1 MTDAERASIEQIR
14 AELEKDGKPFRELPE
29 LNIFKSEPH
38 YTLNADG
45 HVIGLLLNKTPIKEL
60 TPLAVFTQLQELHA
74 HNTQISALTPLAAL
88 TQLRELNV
96 SGTQI
101 SDLTPLAALM
111 YLQRLYVS
119 VTPISD
125 LTPLAALT
133 QLKSLDVSST
143 QVSDLT
149 PLAALTQLQQ
159 LDVTGMSVSDLTPIS
174 ALTQLQQLDVGF
186 TKISDLTPLAVLT
199 HLRKFYAYETQVSDL
214 TPLAGLTQ
222 LQTLNIEGTK
232 VSDLR
237 PLTALTQLQTLQINR
252 TKVSDLTPLT
262 ALTQLQRLQAYN
274 CKIRVLSRTLA
285 ERLEYIY
292 LDGNPLGRPPMEIVK
307 QGKAAMLAWF
317 DANEGGRPLNE
328 VKALLVGDGG
338 AGKTSL
344 VKQLFGEAFD
354 PHESQTHGILIR
366 DWKMND
372 SEITV
377 HLWDFGGQE
386 IMHATHQFFLS
397 KRSLYILVLDGRKEE
412 KTEYWLKH
420 IATFGG
426 ASPVVIVINK
436 IDENPGFD
444 ENRKDLLRKY
454 PNIKGFYRISC
465 KSGAGIGDFRRELR
479 GHLAQ
484 VEHLSTRWGE
494 AWFNVK
500 TQLEQLEKPYIAYE
514 HYAQMCETAQIAD
527 ETSQTVLADFLHD
540 LGIALH
546 FHDPILKETNV
557 INPRWATE
565 GVYAIISAPQLA
577 ANNGLLPVA
586 ALCEILDCQR
596 YPRRKHDYLVELMK
610 KFELC
615 YQVND
620 DTLLV
625 PDLLSK
631 DEPDFPFDEAAAL
644 RFRFEYD
651 FLPRSVMPRFIVK
664 MHRDILGDLR
674 WRTGVVLRDPAFR
687 ATAVVRVDHEAR
699 AISIAVSGERKR
711 DYFAVLRKT
720 MRDLHATFETLDVKE
735 MVPLPDHP
743 DIAVEYDELLG
754 CEQMKMTEY
763 TVGKLRKR
771 YNVTE
776 LLNGIEAAEERNSDD
791 VRRRIDE
798 LQRKRRFMEQ
808 KRDATRTGIGVL
820 DLPDDFRQ
828 ELTDFLTTLPSISQQ
843 NGRSAFLINAG
854 LDERLKQQIL
864 IEQAPAHF
872 VPHLI
877 DAACKFGASDGAR
890 HPLEMMLDAAKIGI
904 GQDRRQQA
912 DEMIFHLRSLV
923 HAAKSAARYA
933 VEIELTGVENDLR
946 RLETQLRLLDG
957 RIL

>member
-1 MTDAERASIEQIR
+1 M
-14 AELEKDGKPFRELPE
+14 
-29 LNIFKSEPH
+29 
-38 YTLNADG
+38 
-45 HVIGLLLNKTPIKEL
+45 
-60 TPLAVFTQLQELHA
+60 
-74 HNTQISALTPLAAL
+74 
-88 TQLRELNV
+88 
-96 SGTQI
+96 QI
-101 SDLTPLAALM
+101 SDLTPLAAL
-111 YLQRLYVS
+111 
-119 VTPISD
+119 
-125 LTPLAALT
+125 
-133 QLKSLDVSST
+133 
-143 QVSDLT
+143 
-149 PLAALTQLQQ
+149 QQ
-159 LDVTGMSVSDLTPIS
+159 LRGLHVRNCWVR
-174 ALTQLQQLDVGF
+174 AL
-186 TKISDLTPLAVLT
+186 P
-199 HLRKFYAYETQVSDL
+199 
-214 TPLAGLTQ
+214 
-222 LQTLNIEGTK
+222 
-232 VSDLR
+232 
-237 PLTALTQLQTLQINR
+237 
-252 TKVSDLTPLT
+252 
-262 ALTQLQRLQAYN
+262 
-274 CKIRVLSRTLA
+274 RTLT
-285 ERLEYIY
+285 ERLEDIE
-292 LDGNPLGRPPMEIVK
+292 LDYNPLERPPMEIFK

-366 DWKMND
+366 DWKMEETQIN
-372 SEITV
+372 V

-426 ASPVVIVINK
+426 ASPVAVVINK

-494 AWFNVK
+494 AWFSVK
-500 TQLEQLEKPYIAYE
+500 TQLERLEKPYIAYE
-514 HYAQMCETAQIAD
+514 QYAQMCEAAQIAD
-527 ETSQTVLADFLHD
+527 ETSQTVLSDFLHD

-565 GVYAIISAPQLA
+565 GVYAIINAPQLA
-577 ANNGLLPVA
+577 ANNGLLRAA

-615 YQVND
+615 YQVSDD

-674 WRTGVVLRDPAFR
+674 WRTGVVLRDQAFR

-699 AISIAVSGERKR
+699 AISMAVSGERKR

-720 MRDLHATFETLDVKE
+720 LRDLHATFETLDVKE

-743 DIAVEYDELLG
+743 DIAIEYEELLG

-776 LLNGIEAAEERNSDD
+776 LLNGIEAAEERNSDEL
-791 VRRRIDE
+791 RRRIED
-798 LQRKRRFMEQ
+798 LQRKRRHLEQ
-808 KRDATRTGIGVL
+808 KRDDARSGIGVL
-820 DLPDDFRQ
+820 DLPDDFRR
-828 ELTDFLTTLPSISQQ
+828 ELTDFLTTHPAISQQ
-843 NGRSAFLINAG
+843 AGRSAFLINAA
-854 LDERLKQQIL
+854 LEDDLKQQIL

-890 HPLEMMLDAAKIGI
+890 HPLEMILEAAKDGI
-904 GQDRRQQA
+904 SQNRGQHA
-912 DEMIFHLRSLV
+912 DEMVFHIRALV
-923 HAAKSAARYA
+923 RAAKSAARYA
-933 VEIELTGVENDLR
+933 VETELTGVENDLR

>member
-1 MTDAERASIEQIR
+1 MTAAEQVCLQQIR
-14 AELEKDGKPFRELPE
+14 AELEKEGIPFREHPQFAEYIEAIQRYKGKE
-29 LNIFKSEPH
+29 LQTRLDTIGFKYRESKPG
-38 YTLNADG
+38 YASNAAG
-45 HVIGLLLNKTPIKEL
+45 QVIG
-60 TPLAVFTQLQELHA
+60 VFLDRT
-74 HNTQISALTPLAAL
+74 N
-88 TQLRELNV
+88 
-96 SGTQI
+96 
-101 SDLTPLAALM
+101 
-111 YLQRLYVS
+111 
-119 VTPISD
+119 ISD

-133 QLKSLDVSST
+133 QLQELHVNST
-143 QVSDLT
+143 GVSDLT
-149 PLAALTQLQQ
+149 PLAALTQLQE
-159 LDVTGMSVSDLTPIS
+159 LCVNGT
-174 ALTQLQQLDVGF
+174 
-186 TKISDLTPLAVLT
+186 
-199 HLRKFYAYETQVSDL
+199 EVSDL
-214 TPLAGLTQ
+214 TPLAGLTHLRRLDIGFTQ
-222 LQTLNIEGTK
+222 IC
-232 VSDLR
+232 DLM
-237 PLTALTQLQTLQINR
+237 PLAGLTHLEDLDVRDTQVCDLMPLAGMTQLDVLE
-252 TKVSDLTPLT
+252 
-262 ALTQLQRLQAYN
+262 AGY
-274 CKIRVLSRTLA
+274 CKISVLPRALAKTLS
-285 ERLEYIY
+285 IID
-292 LDGNPLGRPPMEIVK
+292 LDNNPLERPPLEIVK
-307 QGKAAMLAWF
+307 QGNAAILAWF
-317 DANEGGRPLNE
+317 DANEDGRPLNE

-344 VKQLFGEAFD
+344 VKRLFGETFD

-366 DWKMND
+366 DWNMEETQIN
-372 SEITV
+372 V

-454 PNIKGFYRISC
+454 PNIKGFYRVSC
-465 KSGAGIGDFRRELR
+465 KTGAGIGDFRRDLR
-479 GHLAQ
+479 GHFAQ
-484 VEHLSTRWGE
+484 VEHLATRWGD
-494 AWFNVK
+494 AWFGVK
-500 TQLEQLEKPYIAYE
+500 TQLEELKSPFIAYE
-514 HYAQMCETAQIAD
+514 QYVQMCEAAQIAD
-527 ETSQTVLADFLHD
+527 EQSQTVLADFLHD

-565 GVYAIISAPQLA
+565 GVYAIINAPQLA
-577 ANNGLLPVA
+577 ADNGLLRHA
-586 ALCEILDCQR
+586 ALCDLLDCQR
-596 YPRRKHDYLVELMK
+596 YPRRKHDYLLELMK

-631 DEPDFPFDEAAAL
+631 DEPDFPFDDAAAL

-664 MHRDILGDLR
+664 MHRDILDDLR

-699 AISIAVSGERKR
+699 AIAMAVSGERKR

-720 MRDLHATFETLDVKE
+720 LRDLHATFETLDVNE

-743 DIAVEYDELLG
+743 DIAIEYEELLG

-776 LLNGIEAAEERNSDD
+776 LLNGIEAAEERNRDELRRQIAD
-791 VRRRIDE
+791 LQQKRRILERKLSEVREDILSLE
-798 LQRKRRFMEQ
+798 LPDDLRRMIADLRQ
-808 KRDATRTGIGVL
+808 KRPILENILVNKLENKRDEARENIGSL
-820 DLPDDFRQ
+820 ELPDDFRR
-828 ELTDFLTTLPSISQQ
+828 ELTDFLTTHPAISQQ
-843 NGRSAFLINAG
+843 TGRSAFLINAALEDG
-854 LDERLKQQIL
+854 LKKQIL
-864 IEQAPAHF
+864 IEQAPAYF

-877 DAACKFGASDGAR
+877 DAACKFGASGGAR
-890 HPLEMMLDAAKIGI
+890 HPLEMMLEAAKDGI
-904 GQDRRQQA
+904 GQDRQQHA
-912 DEMIFHLRSLV
+912 EEMILHIRSLV

-933 VEIELTGVENDLR
+933 VETELTGVENDLR

-957 RIL
+957 REKM

>member
-14 AELEKDGKPFRELPE
+14 AELEKEGKSFRELPKFAEYIEARQRYQGEE
-29 LNIFKSEPH
+29 LQKQIRAINFDFQKNNPG
-38 YTLNADG
+38 YAMNAAG
-45 HVIGLLLNKTPIKEL
+45 QVIGLLLDRTLIKDL
-60 TPLAVFTQLQELHA
+60 TPLAALTHLQWLEVSKTPISDLTPLATLTHLQMLFVD
-74 HNTQISALTPLAAL
+74 NTQVSNLTPLAAL
-88 TQLRELNV
+88 TQLQALFV
-96 SGTQI
+96 SGTPV
-101 SDLTPLAALM
+101 SDLAPLAALTQ
-111 YLQRLYVS
+111 LQWLKIS
-119 VTPISD
+119 DTLISD

-133 QLKSLDVSST
+133 QL
-143 QVSDLT
+143 
-149 PLAALTQLQQ
+149 
-159 LDVTGMSVSDLTPIS
+159 
-174 ALTQLQQLDVGF
+174 
-186 TKISDLTPLAVLT
+186 
-199 HLRKFYAYETQVSDL
+199 
-214 TPLAGLTQ
+214 
-222 LQTLNIEGTK
+222 QTLN
-232 VSDLR
+232 
-237 PLTALTQLQTLQINR
+237 
-252 TKVSDLTPLT
+252 
-262 ALTQLQRLQAYN
+262 AYF
-274 CKIRVLSRTLA
+274 CEIRVLPRALV
-285 ERLEYIY
+285 ERLEIIG
-292 LDGNPLGRPPMEIVK
+292 LDGNPLERPPLEIVQ
-307 QGKAAMLAWF
+307 QGKAAMLAWL
-317 DANEGGRPLNE
+317 DANEEERPLNE
-328 VKALLVGDGG
+328 AKALLVGDGG

-354 PHESQTHGILIR
+354 PHEGQTHGIRIR
-366 DWKMND
+366 DWKMNERD
-372 SEITV
+372 ITLLFKQLLDEAFDMHEILTLGIRFRDWKMDKRDITV

-454 PNIKGFYRISC
+454 PNIKGFYRVSC

-494 AWFNVK
+494 EWFSVK
-500 TQLEQLEKPYIAYE
+500 TQLEQMEKPYIAYE
-514 HYAQMCETAQIAD
+514 QYAQMCEAAQIAD

-565 GVYAIISAPQLA
+565 GVYAIINAPQLA
-577 ANNGLLPVA
+577 ANNGLLRAA

-615 YQVND
+615 YQVSDD

-674 WRTGVVLRDPAFR
+674 WRTGVVLRDSAFR

-699 AISIAVSGERKR
+699 AISMAVSGERKR

-720 MRDLHATFETLDVKE
+720 LRDLHATFETLDVKE
-735 MVPLPDHP
+735 MAPLPDHP
-743 DIAVEYDELLG
+743 DIAIEYEELLG

-776 LLNGIEAAEERNSDD
+776 LLNGIEAAEERNSDEL
-791 VRRRIDE
+791 RRRIED
-798 LQRKRRFMEQ
+798 LQRKRRYLEQ
-808 KRDATRTGIGVL
+808 KRDDTRSGIGVL
-820 DLPDDFRQ
+820 DLPDDFRR

-843 NGRSAFLINAG
+843 NGRAAFLINAA
-854 LDERLKQQIL
+854 LEDDLKKQIL

-890 HPLEMMLDAAKIGI
+890 HPLEMILEAAKDGI
-904 GQDRRQQA
+904 SQNRGQHA
-912 DEMIFHLRSLV
+912 DEMIFHIRALV
-923 HAAKSAARYA
+923 RAAKSAARYA
-933 VEIELTGVENDLR
+933 VETELTGVENDLR